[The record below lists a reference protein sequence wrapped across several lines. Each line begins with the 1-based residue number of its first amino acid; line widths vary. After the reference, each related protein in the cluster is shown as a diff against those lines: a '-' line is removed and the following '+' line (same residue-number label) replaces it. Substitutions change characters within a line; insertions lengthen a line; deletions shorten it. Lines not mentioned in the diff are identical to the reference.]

1 MIHGHFFL
9 LIPSLGSAISNLAGH
24 ISIMHLVLD
33 EKARELGV
41 TSDQLRPE
49 QWLDEFYAR
58 RKGSGKDGSKQ
69 PAGQRSAVA
78 A

>member
-1 MIHGHFFL
+1 MHGMDDAL
-9 LIPSLGSAISNLAGH
+9 AVISASTDN